1 MKLTSVECIL
11 CENAFGRYCVPKSSR
26 HRPASQEV
34 LGGRVWER
42 ETIEF
47 MRRHVLDR
55 DVIHA
60 GMFFGD
66 FLPGLAPALAPGRKV
81 FAFEPNPESFAC
93 AQWTAAL
100 NALTNVD
107 MRNAGLGEA
116 KRSALLRTQENGRAI
131 GGASHILPGDRNYES
146 IQRDVISVSVVT
158 IDEILPPVADVG
170 IIQLD
175 IEGYEKYALLGSVN
189 TIRKDRPIIIL
200 EDVPQDVIDEFLIPI
215 GYRRGDTIN
224 GNTIFVPGN

>member
-116 KRSALLRTQENGRAI
+116 KRSALMRTQENGRAI
-131 GGASHILPGDRNYES
+131 GGASHILL
-146 IQRDVISVSVVT
+146 T
-158 IDEILPPVADVG
+158 
-170 IIQLD
+170 
-175 IEGYEKYALLGSVN
+175 GSPSR
-189 TIRKDRPIIIL
+189 TSFTL
-200 EDVPQDVIDEFLIPI
+200 
-215 GYRRGDTIN
+215 GYRERCNFCKRCHDRRNFATGRRCWNHSI
-224 GNTIFVPGN
+224 GHRRLREIRFARVR